1 MKHVISPTSFLL
13 TILSSFLLV
22 SCGDDP
28 ALVKKRQEQKLEIAR
43 LEGELTILNDQLK
56 SIPADR
62 SAELAEMKKKV
73 DAQTQEIARLEE
85 EIIQLEKSKRELE
98 VKFEQYKKNYPISQ

>member
-1 MKHVISPTSFLL
+1 MKTITSAVCFPLML
-13 TILSSFLLV
+13 LSSFFLI

-28 ALVKKRQEQKLEIAR
+28 ELVKKRQEQKLEIAR

-56 SIPADR
+56 SMPPDR

-73 DAQTQEIARLEE
+73 DAQTQELARLEE
-85 EIIQLEKSKRELE
+85 EIIQLEKSKSELE
-98 VKFEQYKKNYPISQ
+98 DKFEQYKKNYPISQ